1 MLFSINLHTV
11 HREGK
16 LAKVYFL
23 QFGHLSIKFFQLFWN
38 IIKKNLT
45 NPNKSKP
52 SPLSNFTLY
61 SIFDIF

>member
-23 QFGHLSIKFFQLFWN
+23 QFGHLSIKFFSTFLEHN
-38 IIKKNLT
+38 KKKF
-45 NPNKSKP
+45 NKPK
-52 SPLSNFTLY
+52 
-61 SIFDIF
+61 